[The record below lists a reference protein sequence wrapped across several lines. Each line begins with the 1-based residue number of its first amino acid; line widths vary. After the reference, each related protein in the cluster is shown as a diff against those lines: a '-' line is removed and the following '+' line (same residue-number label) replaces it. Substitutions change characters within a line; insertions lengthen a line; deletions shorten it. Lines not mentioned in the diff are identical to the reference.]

1 MAMTCFCGEKEGE
14 RQSSLRA
21 PENPATE
28 PPMGRPAMRCSR
40 WYRAQ
45 AAKPPLPPGW
55 SNRLFEQGNTASCK
69 SVTFQKPSMFRA
81 TLQVFHVLVQK
92 VRNISRI
99 FLSKKFKLKY
109 VIEALVRV
117 SLQLKQKNKNKTQT
131 TNEKCNVVVGD
142 HCILE
147 LQRCTT
153 HSVPEQTV
161 SWESPERRQVL
172 CKSWMFRVNRWG
184 HPQELV

>member
-1 MAMTCFCGEKEGE
+1 MTCFCGEKEEE

-21 PENPATE
+21 PENPATK
-28 PPMGRPAMRCSR
+28 PPMGRPAVR
-40 WYRAQ
+40 YRAQ
-45 AAKPPLPPGW
+45 ATKPPLPPGW
-55 SNRLFEQGNTASCK
+55 SNCLFEQGNTASCK

-81 TLQVFHVLVQK
+81 TLRVFHVLVQK

-117 SLQLKQKNKNKTQT
+117 SLQLKQKNKNKNQT
-131 TNEKCNVVVGD
+131 TNEKSNVVVGD

-153 HSVPEQTV
+153 LSVP
-161 SWESPERRQVL
+161 
-172 CKSWMFRVNRWG
+172 
-184 HPQELV
+184 

>member
-1 MAMTCFCGEKEGE
+1 MAMTCFCGEKEEE

-21 PENPATE
+21 PENPATK
-28 PPMGRPAMRCSR
+28 PPMGRPAVR
-40 WYRAQ
+40 YRAQ
-45 AAKPPLPPGW
+45 ATKPPLPPGW
-55 SNRLFEQGNTASCK
+55 SNCLFEQGNTASCK
-69 SVTFQKPSMFRA
+69 SVTFQKPSMFQA
-81 TLQVFHVLVQK
+81 TLRVFHVLVQK

-117 SLQLKQKNKNKTQT
+117 SLQLKQKNKNKNLT
-131 TNEKCNVVVGD
+131 TNETSNVVVGD

-161 SWESPERRQVL
+161 SWESPERCQVL
-172 CKSWMFRVNRWG
+172 CKSWIFRVNIWG

>member
-1 MAMTCFCGEKEGE
+1 MTCFCGEKEGE

-184 HPQELV
+184 HPQKLV

>member
-1 MAMTCFCGEKEGE
+1 MTCFCGEEEEE
-14 RQSSLRA
+14 RQLSLRA

-28 PPMGRPAMRCSR
+28 PLMGRPAMWCPR

-45 AAKPPLPPGW
+45 ARKPPPPPPGW
-55 SNRLFEQGNTASCK
+55 SNCLFEQGNTATCE
-69 SVTFQKPSMFRA
+69 SVIFQKPSMFRA
-81 TLQVFHVLVQK
+81 TLRVFCVHVQK
-92 VRNISRI
+92 MRNISRI

-109 VIEALVRV
+109 VIETLITV
-117 SLQLKQKNKNKTQT
+117 SLQLKPKKKKKTQT
-131 TNEKCNVVVGD
+131 KSNVVVGD

-161 SWESPERRQVL
+161 SWESPERRQIL
-172 CKSWMFRVNRWG
+172 CKSWIFRVNVWG